1 MKLFGYEIKRS
12 AVEKQASQNIYGIA
26 DYQTQRGLSDDKGNK
41 DEMIR
46 SYASWVYACAT
57 KRAQSVARAK
67 FRLYRRNASD
77 DYTELDDHNSLIVL
91 EKPNPIETRYQYLFR
106 TILHMDLT
114 GDAYSW
120 IVKDRSGRIRE
131 LWTLQPEQMYIIPKK
146 DGTISHYELRHTV
159 NSKPIIFKPEEII
172 HYKHP
177 SPINPYYGA
186 SVIMAAAQSVD
197 INDFQHNY
205 QRNFYKRSALPPA
218 VLETENKIDEAV
230 LRKLREN
237 FDSVYGGEENAG
249 RTLILENGLKYKQLG
264 INPKDLDWLA
274 TNRYTLQEIC
284 VIFGVPPS
292 MLGIVEDV
300 NRANAESQEYTYA
313 KMTVEPLLTNIE
325 EQLTQ
330 DLVRQY
336 LDGAKLF
343 IQHDSTV
350 PMDEDRKASAAQ
362 KRIFAGMTTINEERK
377 LDGYQGIG
385 SDGDVHL
392 VPANYMPLAQMISR
406 EVTQEGQQLQS
417 GQLDSSGDGS
427 NDNDADETNAKG

>member
-1 MKLFGYEIKRS
+1 MNFLGFTIKR
-12 AVEKQASQNIYGIA
+12 ATVEKQASQNIYGIQGY
-26 DYQTQRGLSDDKGNK
+26 DLQRGLTDSKGNK
-41 DEMIR
+41 DDMLK

-57 KRAQSVARAK
+57 KRAQSVAKAK
-67 FRLYRRNASD
+67 FRLFSRNASD
-77 DYTELDDHNSLIVL
+77 DYTELDDHPALLVL
-91 EKPNPIETRYQYLFR
+91 EKPNPIETKYQYLFR

-114 GDAYSW
+114 GDAYSY
-120 IVKDRSGRIRE
+120 IVRDNAKRIRE
-131 LWTLQPEQMYIIPKK
+131 LWSLQPEFMHIVPNT
-146 DGTISHYELRHTV
+146 DGTINRYELRMGKGTPDV
-159 NSKPIIFKPEEII
+159 SFDPKEII
-172 HYKHP
+172 HFKHP
-177 SPINPYYGA
+177 SPLDPYYGA
-186 SVIMAAAQSVD
+186 SVVMAVAQSVD

-218 VLETENKIDEAV
+218 VLESESKLDEQV
-230 LRKLREN
+230 VKRLREN

-284 VIFGVPPS
+284 AIFGVPPA

-313 KMTVEPLLTNIE
+313 KMTVEPLLTNID

-330 DLVRQY
+330 NFIKPY

-350 PMDEDRKASAAQ
+350 PMDDDRKASASQ
-362 KRIFAGMTTINEERK
+362 KRIFSGLTTINEERK
-377 LDGYQGIG
+377 LEGY
-385 SDGDVHL
+385 DPVENGDIHL
-392 VPANYMPLAQMISR
+392 VPTNYMPLDQMVER
-406 EVTQEGQQLQS
+406 EVTQENKPLQ
-417 GQLDSSGDGS
+417 
-427 NDNDADETNAKG
+427 DNQTTVPEENNG